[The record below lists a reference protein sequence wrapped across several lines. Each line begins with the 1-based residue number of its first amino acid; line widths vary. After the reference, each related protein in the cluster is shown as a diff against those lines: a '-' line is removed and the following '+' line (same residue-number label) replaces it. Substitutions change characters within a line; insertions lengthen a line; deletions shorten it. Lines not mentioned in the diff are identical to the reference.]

1 MINFGEKY
9 GGYKKRGPVCLID
22 HTDQESIHF
31 VGSKM
36 LISKTYSKMECKE
49 DDIALFESF
58 SSKIRNLYSNI
69 L

>member
-9 GGYKKRGPVCLID
+9 GGYKKRGPVCL
-22 HTDQESIHF
+22 TDQESIHF

-58 SSKIRNLYSNI
+58 SSKIRNLYSII